1 MTCEK
6 MKYLFIYLFIYFN
19 LLKKTNICIKFELIE
34 GF

>member
-6 MKYLFIYLFIYFN
+6 MKYLFIYLN
-19 LLKKTNICIKFELIE
+19 LLQKTNICIKFELIE